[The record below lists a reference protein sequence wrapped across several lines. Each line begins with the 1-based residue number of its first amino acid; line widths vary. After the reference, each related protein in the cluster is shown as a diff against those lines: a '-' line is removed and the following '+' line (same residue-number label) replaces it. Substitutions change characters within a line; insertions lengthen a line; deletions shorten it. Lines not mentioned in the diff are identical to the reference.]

1 MLKKI
6 VFISTVLYTTALLV
20 ASLMTLHKVPSLG
33 VAFSDKVY
41 HFGAYFVLTLLWF
54 ATFLLVFKCVKKHA
68 IFYAVI
74 LAVIFGIIIEM
85 LQGAHTVS
93 RAYDI
98 YDMMANTMGALL
110 ASIIL
115 WFNKNADIKN
125 S

>member
-85 LQGAHTVS
+85 LQGAYTVS